1 MRLAVDT
8 GGTFTDLVIET
19 EDGQY
24 ATYKSSTVPDDP
36 VQGILDVLEVAARDR
51 GIARTTLLG
60 DASMLI
66 HGTTRSLNAVL
77 TNATAR
83 TAFLTTLGHPD
94 VLLLRE
100 GGRTDIFDLS
110 LPYPEPYVP
119 RSLTFEVPERIGA
132 SGEVVRPL
140 DLEAVRNIIDRLREL
155 AIEAVGTCLLWSIVN
170 PVHELQV
177 GALIAEHL
185 PDVAVTLSHQ
195 LNPCLREYRRASST
209 CIDAS
214 LKPVM
219 SRYIGELTDRLRAGG
234 FAGRLLM
241 VSSSGGVL
249 DAADVAAAPIHS
261 LHSGPAMAPVAGLH
275 FARSD
280 TSRETAIVADTGG
293 TSYDVS
299 VVRRGQILWTRE
311 TWIGK
316 PFFGHM
322 TGFPSVD
329 VRSVGAGGGSIAW
342 VDRAGLLHVGPES
355 AGADPGPACYA
366 RRGTKPTVTDACVV
380 LGLIDP
386 DYFLGGRA
394 RLEAK
399 LAVAAI
405 EHAVAQP
412 LGISVLEAAAAVL
425 RVATERMVSAIEQ
438 ITIHEGVDPR
448 EAVLVGGGGAAGLNV
463 VAIARRL
470 RCPEVIIPQVGPV
483 LSAAGGVISDLVRSF
498 ELTLRTTDRTFDHV
512 GVNET
517 LGRLEDR
524 CREFIEGAGSGS
536 ISSDT
541 SYSVEARYPQQVWEL
556 EVPLRTSRLRD
567 ESDLEALCA
576 DFHRKHRDVFAI
588 ADEQSAVEFESWHA
602 RACCRLKPST
612 RTRVVS
618 SGLVDAPE
626 RREIYLPESGPTVAD
641 VWRIDHMPIDH
652 ELRGPALVHSATTT
666 VVIDP
671 GASLR
676 LLATGTLQLKP
687 DEVPSSSTGTASPR
701 EGVSNW
707 PDAQTIDAPQDP
719 AISKE
724 S

>member
-1 MRLAVDT
+1 VRLAVDT
-8 GGTFTDLVIET
+8 GGTFTDLVIED

-24 ATYKSSTVPDDP
+24 ATYKASTVPEDP
-36 VQGILDVLEVAARDR
+36 VQGILDVLDVAARDR
-51 GIARTTLLG
+51 NVARRMLLG
-60 DASMLI
+60 DSSMLI

-77 TNATAR
+77 TNATAK

-100 GGRTDIFDLS
+100 GGRTDIFNLG

-119 RSLTFEVPERIGA
+119 RSLTFEVAERIGA

-140 DLEAVRNIIDRLREL
+140 DVEDLLKTIDRLREL
-155 AIEAVGTCLLWSIVN
+155 AIQAVGICFLWSIVN
-170 PVHELQV
+170 PVHEVQV
-177 GALIAEHL
+177 GALIKDHL

-214 LKPVM
+214 LKPIM
-219 SRYIGELTDRLRAGG
+219 SQYIGDLNDRLRAAG

-275 FARSD
+275 FARTD
-280 TSRETAIVADTGG
+280 TSRETAIIADTGG

-299 VVRRGQILWTRE
+299 VVRRGQLLWTRE

-355 AGADPGPACYA
+355 AGADPGPACYG
-366 RRGTKPTVTDACVV
+366 RRGTNPTVTDACVV

-386 DYFLGGRA
+386 DFFLGGRA

-405 EHAVAQP
+405 ENNVAQP
-412 LGISVLEAAAAVL
+412 LGIGVLEAAAAVL

-498 ELTLRTTDRTFDHV
+498 ELTLRTTDRTFDYER
-512 GVNET
+512 VNET

-524 CREFIEGAGSGS
+524 CREFIDGAGAGS
-536 ISSDT
+536 ISSDI

-567 ESDLEALCA
+567 QSGLEVLCV

-588 ADEQSAVEFESWHA
+588 ADEHSAVEFESWHA
-602 RACCRLKPST
+602 RARCRLKPST
-612 RTRVVS
+612 RTRIVAS
-618 SGLVDAPE
+618 QRVDAPE
-626 RREIYLPESGPTVAD
+626 RREIYLPEFGATVAD
-641 VWRIDHMPIDH
+641 VWRIDNMPIDD
-652 ELRGPALVHSATTT
+652 ELRGPAVVHTASTT

-687 DEVPSSSTGTASPR
+687 AAVATADRATS
-701 EGVSNW
+701 VSEDLASW
-707 PDAQTIDAPQDP
+707 PDAETSDTLQHSRPV
-719 AISKE
+719 SKE
-724 S
+724 P